1 MSRFLYIDSKGKE
14 VPIPSVDALAL
25 RIELGAVKEDTQFYD
40 SAADRW
46 APAGEHEVFRSLQRE
61 KEDKSAGFVA
71 PPPPPLPPPPV
82 PQSPAAKA
90 PAPNP
95 FESIEGPSADTAPA
109 ESHDVFGGMD
119 LGLTFE
125 EVPTQEEAPAADREE
140 GDFSAA
146 KQATKKDK
154 DEPTFDLQGFGGAL
168 AEDDDGEDDDEP
180 AAAAHPSG
188 LALEGTLASAYE
200 QSGSSGVSGEKIETD
215 APLADQGGE
224 GSAWSKPLETADE
237 NAEAVAAASA
247 ASAASAAPPRRA
259 AGGGGGGGADRP
271 PRARPAAPP
280 QKESS
285 GMPMALVAGV
295 VLLVLGGGGFFGWK
309 ALQGRGDDTAI
320 EEEVDP
326 PVTIPDIPAEL
337 EPRMREVAQLA
348 LGDWIVAVRDSLPVQ
363 QGIAIEPDAAWLGS
377 QYMSDASQ
385 FGSVAEYWSEL
396 SAYVTGI
403 LADEQE
409 IYESFLDARLLDSLN
424 VSDPNADVLKARA
437 AAGFQAGRPE
447 RRAVYRQL
455 RTVIQAA
462 MNLHEFLVDNEDRID
477 YEPGPERDPVLEAAP
492 ETPELGDDMWSRVD
506 GITTALDGLGAIDK
520 VTTERLMG
528 LAVDRFE
535 GIGIR

>member
-61 KEDKSAGFVA
+61 KADKSAGFVA
-71 PPPPPLPPPPV
+71 PPPPSLPPPPV
-82 PQSPAAKA
+82 PQPPAAKA
-90 PAPNP
+90 PPPAAKEPAPNP
-95 FESIEGPSADTAPA
+95 FESIEGPAAGKPA
-109 ESHDVFGGMD
+109 ETHDVFGGMD

-125 EVPTQEEAPAADREE
+125 EVAPAEEAPPVAPVDPS
-140 GDFSAA
+140 FSA
-146 KQATKKDK
+146 KKK
-154 DEPTFDLQGFGGAL
+154 DEPTFDLQGYGGGL
-168 AEDDDGEDDDEP
+168 VEGDGAHEEKKKP
-180 AAAAHPSG
+180 AAAHPSG
-188 LALEGTLASAYE
+188 LALEGSLASTYD

-224 GSAWSKPLETADE
+224 GSAWAKPLETADE
-237 NAEAVAAASA
+237 NANAVAAASA
-247 ASAASAAPPRRA
+247 APTRRA
-259 AGGGGGGGADRP
+259 AGGGGAGGGGGGGDRP

-326 PVTIPDIPAEL
+326 PVTIPDIPANL

-348 LGDWIVAVRDSLPVQ
+348 LADWIVAVRDSLPVQ
-363 QGIAIEPDAAWLGS
+363 QGIALEPDAAWLGS
-377 QYMSDASQ
+377 EYMSDASQ
-385 FGSVAEYWSEL
+385 FGSVAEYWREMST
-396 SAYVTGI
+396 YVNGI
-403 LADEQE
+403 LDDEQE
-409 IYESFLDARLLDSLN
+409 IYESFLDARLLDSLQ
-424 VSDPNADVLKARA
+424 VADPDAEVLKARA

-455 RTVIQAA
+455 RTVIEAA
-462 MNLHEFLVDNEDRID
+462 TGLHEFLVENEDRIE
-477 YEPGPERDPVLEAAP
+477 YQPGPERDPVLEAVP
-492 ETPELGDDMWSRVD
+492 ETPELGDEMWSRVD
-506 GITTALDGLGAIDK
+506 DITTALDDLGTMDK
-520 VTTERLMG
+520 VTTQSLMG
-528 LAVDRFE
+528 LAADRFE